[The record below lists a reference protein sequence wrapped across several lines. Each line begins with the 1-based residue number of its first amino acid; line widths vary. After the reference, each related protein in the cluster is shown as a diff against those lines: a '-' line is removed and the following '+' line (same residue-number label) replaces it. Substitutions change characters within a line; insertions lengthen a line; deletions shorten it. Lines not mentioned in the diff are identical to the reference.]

1 MIRIIADDG
10 KTILCEGN
18 NQSITQHQNGV
29 GTLEIKGD
37 SVFKGYL
44 NRKDATEESFTSD
57 GWFKTGISLG
67 FFYFSMK
74 YKINYFFVISIS
86 FSFMLK
92 IFFRTKIT

>member
-1 MIRIIADDG
+1 MFLGSVGKPFPSVMIRIIADDG

-74 YKINYFFVISIS
+74 LVKFFS
-86 FSFMLK
+86 
-92 IFFRTKIT
+92 